1 MRDTAKSYA
10 HWRSTA
16 FTSSWLMYAG
26 YYLCRENLRT
36 AFDLRGA
43 PFRHDSLTTLL
54 STFALAYVIGHLF
67 AGTLADLRGPR
78 HIALI
83 GGLVSSTCTAAMP
96 FAHRPQHLLALSLL
110 NGFGQGFGFPALS
123 RLLAVWFTHK
133 ERPAVLAWWS
143 ASYSLGGGLAASVTV
158 WCATTQLFL
167 PAWGWR
173 RCFILPPLLLTLL
186 SLYFF
191 WSTRDESADVGLQS
205 LSAESAEEEQAASG
219 VLRGWWMVLSN
230 SHVRT
235 IAAMYFF
242 LKMTR
247 YSLLFWLAR
256 STLYRPRTA

>member
-96 FAHRPQHLLALSLL
+96 LRTDRSICWLS
-110 NGFGQGFGFPALS
+110 
-123 RLLAVWFTHK
+123 H
-133 ERPAVLAWWS
+133 
-143 ASYSLGGGLAASVTV
+143 
-158 WCATTQLFL
+158 C
-167 PAWGWR
+167 
-173 RCFILPPLLLTLL
+173 
-186 SLYFF
+186 
-191 WSTRDESADVGLQS
+191 
-205 LSAESAEEEQAASG
+205 
-219 VLRGWWMVLSN
+219 
-230 SHVRT
+230 
-235 IAAMYFF
+235 
-242 LKMTR
+242 
-247 YSLLFWLAR
+247 
-256 STLYRPRTA
+256 